1 MRGVVSGCG
10 QYVPIP
16 AGFVVVV
23 VLVVVVLAVAGL
35 TVLAAVVEL
44 VMPPILLAAGLPT
57 HKEITN
63 N

>member
-10 QYVPIP
+10 QHVPIP

-23 VLVVVVLAVAGL
+23 VLVVVVLAVVGL

-44 VMPPILLAAGLPT
+44 VVPLILLAAGLPT
-57 HKEITN
+57 YKEITSR
-63 N
+63 